1 MGGAAV
7 FAQGDG
13 ATSPLRDQTS
23 GALHERGGV
32 HERQHKHGA
41 LLFLTPLGRAG
52 LPALRCLLLLQ
63 ITPRYQEAN
72 THQGFAT
79 QAAEPNSLSTDPPR
93 SPRTCGLSGV
103 PTGPGWMFLKPRF
116 MTAPS
121 LTFPDHR

>member
-1 MGGAAV
+1 MGGAV
-7 FAQGDG
+7 FAQGDA

-32 HERQHKHGA
+32 HECQHKHGA
-41 LLFLTPLGRAG
+41 LLFLAPLG

-72 THQGFAT
+72 AHQGFAT
-79 QAAEPNSLSTDPPR
+79 LTAEPHSLTTDPPC
-93 SPRTCGLSGV
+93 SPCICGLSGV
-103 PTGPGWMFLKPRF
+103 PTGPGWVFLKPRF